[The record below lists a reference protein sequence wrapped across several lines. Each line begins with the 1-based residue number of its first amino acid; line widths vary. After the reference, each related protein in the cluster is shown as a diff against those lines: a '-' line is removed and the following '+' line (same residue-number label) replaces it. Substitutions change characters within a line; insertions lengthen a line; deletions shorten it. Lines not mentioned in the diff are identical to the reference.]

1 MQKPSK
7 SQAKKKK
14 RIASAIQFFDEQ
26 YGKDVDRLAGWQA
39 LCADVGVPSLED
51 VFVNII
57 DLVKA
62 KRAGNAIHR
71 FDNLKELQDYSHH
84 TRKKFPLD
92 EAKEKK
98 MLEGSLVKMS
108 GPRRL

>member
-1 MQKPSK
+1 M
-7 SQAKKKK
+7 
-14 RIASAIQFFDEQ
+14 ASSLRRRRCTCRR
-26 YGKDVDRLAGWQA
+26 VDHYDQ
-39 LCADVGVPSLED
+39 SLED